1 MSKARRQMSKEE
13 IPAIKMRRE
22 PALAKY
28 THGWIAKAFRLRG
41 FVWNKSIR
49 YKHNLKVR
57 T

>member
-1 MSKARRQMSKEE
+1 MSKARRQTSKEE
-13 IPAIKMRRE
+13 IPGIKMQRE
-22 PALAKY
+22 PALATY
-28 THGWIAKAFRLRG
+28 THGWIAKAFHLRG